1 MRWLILVALIGCS
14 RSAAPEPVVGVDA
27 DQAPAVDV
35 AEVVSPADAPSA
47 VTP

>member
-1 MRWLILVALIGCS
+1 MRWLILVAVIGCS
-14 RSAAPEPVVGVDA
+14 RAAAPEFVVAVDA

-35 AEVVSPADAPSA
+35 AEAVSPADAPSA